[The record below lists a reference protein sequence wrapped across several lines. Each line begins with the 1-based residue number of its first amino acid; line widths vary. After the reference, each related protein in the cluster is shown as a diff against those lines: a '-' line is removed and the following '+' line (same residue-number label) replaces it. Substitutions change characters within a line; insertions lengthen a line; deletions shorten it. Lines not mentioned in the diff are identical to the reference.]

1 MQVSG
6 VTNGAELSAPFC
18 LSGFELGEW
27 RPSTLTFA
35 ARRFRCQASPSACLP
50 LRPVTVVRQLLDVV
64 HHAVELPLR
73 IDFPASAQREAIEPF
88 VVPEVAEHR
97 FDRGEALPV
106 EFSSTVGVDGPF
118 RPVGGA
124 LLRSGLAL
132 KDAHLPG
139 LGLGLGLVRRSETFL
154 P

>member
-1 MQVSG
+1 MARCTAPVRGHSSAAAAAACPVCRYRSSSRYGGAYSSSYYPSTTSSSYSSSSG
-6 VTNGAELSAPFC
+6 GSSS
-18 LSGFELGEW
+18 SGFELGEW

-97 FDRGEALPV
+97 
-106 EFSSTVGVDGPF
+106 
-118 RPVGGA
+118 
-124 LLRSGLAL
+124 
-132 KDAHLPG
+132 
-139 LGLGLGLVRRSETFL
+139 
-154 P
+154 